1 MNASLG
7 NAPEKTVGAMSQF
20 FLRMLTKATALDRG
34 QGHQWS
40 STDPVTCLFCQHINP
55 AGARFCNSCAAQLSL
70 QPCLHC
76 DAADNRTATRCY
88 KCGKPLPLHEMPESN
103 AETGPGA
110 LDAVQTSLAL
120 GHTMVGPSK
129 EVLFPR
135 DLTPGSPVLER
146 SYETNG
152 SHIVTAVAV
161 SRSGRLLSRTAFLL
175 VLLAVSAYLYS
186 QYFGK
191 NIPTA
196 ETQSRVRA
204 ESRAPA
210 TSAMAPQL
218 DVAVRPTPPADT
230 PRPSAV
236 GANGVGN
243 VFASAPRGA
252 GTTLLVPSSSQY
264 TAVVTRQVPLPRNE
278 CVPAVSTLG
287 LCNTEAREEKP

>member
-40 STDPVTCLFCQHINP
+40 STDLVTCLFCQHINP

-120 GHTMVGPSK
+120 GHTIVGPSK

-186 QYFGK
+186 RQSGK
-191 NIPTA
+191 DIQMA
-196 ETQSRVRA
+196 ETKSLVQA
-204 ESRAPA
+204 ESKAPA
-210 TSAMAPQL
+210 ASAMASQKI
-218 DVAVRPTPPADT
+218 VAVTPVDT
-230 PRPSAV
+230 PRLSAGGANVVGKGLTAAPPSA
-236 GANGVGN
+236 GV
-243 VFASAPRGA
+243 AS
-252 GTTLLVPSSSQY
+252 LVHSSSED
-264 TAVVTRQVPLPRNE
+264 AEVITRRTPLPRKE
-278 CVPAVSTLG
+278 CVPAVATLG
-287 LCNTEAREEKP
+287 LCNLEAGPEKP